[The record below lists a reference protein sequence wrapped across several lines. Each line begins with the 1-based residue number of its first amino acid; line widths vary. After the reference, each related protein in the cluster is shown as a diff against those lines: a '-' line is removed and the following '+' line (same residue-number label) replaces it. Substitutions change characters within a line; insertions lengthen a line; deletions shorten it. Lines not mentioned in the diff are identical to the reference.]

1 MRTLQSPIRQ
11 RSLSRVARVALL
23 SAIIAATSAGSA
35 RAQFVVLDPAN
46 LARSVLH
53 YARRLEQFDL
63 QKKQYEQQIA
73 AMRKLPNPPWRSISE
88 TVMQLQSLMADSRAL
103 AYQLAN
109 LEAQFRATFP
119 VDRSF
124 QDWSSERRNQA
135 QRTVATMETVL
146 TGAHEQAQSFNDGLN
161 RIAQIKSRV
170 GTVEGHEGALEL
182 QNTATVFSAEELVLL
197 RQALMA
203 QTSMQAVYYADR
215 VNTEAQ
221 QAATIDE
228 RLSGLSASARRG
240 QSISLRVDRP
250 E

>member
-1 MRTLQSPIRQ
+1 MYGRISHSP
-11 RSLSRVARVALL
+11 LSTFAKRAALAAL
-23 SAIIAATSAGSA
+23 AIVIATSDA

-63 QKKQYEQQIA
+63 QKKQYQQQIA
-73 AMRKLPNPPWRSISE
+73 AMRKLPNPPWRSISQ
-88 TVMQLQSLMADSRAL
+88 TVTQLQSLMADSRAL

-119 VDRSF
+119 VNRSF
-124 QDWSSERRNQA
+124 QDWPTERRNQA
-135 QRTVATMETVL
+135 QRTVATMQTVL
-146 TGAHEQAQSFNDGLN
+146 AGAHEQAQSFDDGLQ
-161 RIAQIKSRV
+161 RIAQIKSQV
-170 GTVEGHEGALEL
+170 GTIEGHEGALEL
-182 QNTATVFSAEELVLL
+182 QNTATVFGAEELVLL

-203 QTSMQAVYYADR
+203 QTSMQAVYYANR

-228 RLSGLSASARRG
+228 RLSGLSTPARRG
-240 QSISLRVDRP
+240 HSISLRVDRQQ
-250 E
+250 